1 MGVNLKKVNINL
13 EFVSERLSPQQRARA
28 LGLLDAGTSQ
38 QVVARRFGVNSA
50 TIRRL
55 QKRDSG
61 GNPVWRRKSG
71 TGMKKSYGVKEI
83 TAIRKAIEK
92 NPFMTSYQIK
102 LRQNKVLK
110 KISPRTIRRIL
121 LKDLGR
127 RAVVAKKKPFLSEV
141 HKRERRDWSR
151 RHLKKC
157 IKFWTNEVKWTDEV
171 KFETKA
177 EKGGRLVRR
186 PVGVSRSDPLF
197 TRRVWRRPKSKM
209 ALCGVT
215 GNGDAFIDF
224 LLPGQ
229 TIDSRKY
236 CDMVKEALLEAV
248 KDEGLNIVQDNVKVH
263 KSQFSLGFMKQEK
276 IDVLFVPP
284 TSPT

>member
-1 MGVNLKKVNINL
+1 MGKQ
-13 EFVSERLSPQQRARA
+13 LSPEQRARA

-38 QVVARRFGVNSA
+38 QVVARRFRVHRA

-102 LRQNKVLK
+102 LRQKKELK
-110 KISPRTIRRIL
+110 NISPRTIQRIL
-121 LKDLGR
+121 LEDLGR
-127 RAVVAKKKPFLSEV
+127 RAVVAKKKPFLFEV
-141 HKRERRDWSR
+141 NKRERLDWCR
-151 RHLKKC
+151 LHLKKSS
-157 IKFWTNEVKWTDEV
+157 KVWTKEVMWIDEV

-177 EKGGRLVRR
+177 ETGGRLVRR
-186 PVGVSRSDPLF
+186 PVEASRSDPLF

-236 CDMVKEALLEAV
+236 CDMVKEALL
-248 KDEGLNIVQDNVKVH
+248 
-263 KSQFSLGFMKQEK
+263 
-276 IDVLFVPP
+276 
-284 TSPT
+284 